1 MLCYYGLSLQLPE
14 GTLYAHTG
22 NRLSSR
28 HRARA
33 HHIATALAGVI
44 LQYFGS
50 TGGDTKTTVK
60 RCSMEDYYWLRSPI
74 LYHDDYHG
82 MVLHSNTVHDY
93 MPNHHW
99 SARPCMNLSLQ
110 DAVLNA
116 GGTVVKTPQPGD
128 LVFFSDYHVG
138 IMTDSTNCISG
149 NMSSPSRVRTCKVEW
164 VVPGSTIVY
173 VRPAYVATAYRVA
186 FKANGGTG
194 KMGAQTIKK
203 NATKALKANAFT
215 RTGYTFTG
223 WNTKAD
229 GTGTAYANSQKVKNL
244 TKAGKTIK
252 LYAQWKKAPYKV
264 AFKANGG
271 KGTMSTQK
279 IKRGKAVALKANS
292 FKRAGYKFVGWN
304 TKKNGSGK
312 SYKNGQTVKNIAKA
326 GKTIKLYAQWKK
338 KA

>member
-1 MLCYYGLSLQLPE
+1 MHTRAIAYPAGIVLALIMSLCFALIAPGTATAMQSRSASFNTNFTTTGIGAQDMIAVAKAQEERHQEDLGYTEGWCADFVSDCAKVLGLS
-14 GTLYAHTG
+14 
-22 NRLSSR
+22 
-28 HRARA
+28 RA
-33 HHIATALAGVI
+33 IP
-44 LQYFGS
+44 FN
-50 TGGDTKTTVK
+50 
-60 RCSMEDYYWLRSPI
+60 
-74 LYHDDYHG
+74 G
-82 MVLHSNTVHDY
+82 MVS
-93 MPNHHW
+93 
-99 SARPCMNLSLQ
+99 SLQ

-128 LVFFSDYHVG
+128 LVF
-138 IMTDSTNCISG
+138 SG

-164 VVPGSTIVY
+164 VVPGTTIVY

-252 LYAQWKKAPYKV
+252 LYAQWKK
-264 AFKANGG
+264 KA
-271 KGTMSTQK
+271 
-279 IKRGKAVALKANS
+279 
-292 FKRAGYKFVGWN
+292 
-304 TKKNGSGK
+304 
-312 SYKNGQTVKNIAKA
+312 
-326 GKTIKLYAQWKK
+326 
-338 KA
+338 

>member
-1 MLCYYGLSLQLPE
+1 MHTRAIAYPAGIVLALIMSLCFALIAPGTATAMQSRSASFNTNFTTTGIGAQDMIAVAKAQEERHQEDLGYTEGWCADFVSDCAKVLGLS
-14 GTLYAHTG
+14 
-22 NRLSSR
+22 
-28 HRARA
+28 RA
-33 HHIATALAGVI
+33 IP
-44 LQYFGS
+44 FN
-50 TGGDTKTTVK
+50 
-60 RCSMEDYYWLRSPI
+60 
-74 LYHDDYHG
+74 G
-82 MVLHSNTVHDY
+82 MVS
-93 MPNHHW
+93 
-99 SARPCMNLSLQ
+99 SLQ
-110 DAVLNA
+110 DAVVNA

-149 NMSSPSRVRTCKVEW
+149 NMSSPSRVRTCEVEC